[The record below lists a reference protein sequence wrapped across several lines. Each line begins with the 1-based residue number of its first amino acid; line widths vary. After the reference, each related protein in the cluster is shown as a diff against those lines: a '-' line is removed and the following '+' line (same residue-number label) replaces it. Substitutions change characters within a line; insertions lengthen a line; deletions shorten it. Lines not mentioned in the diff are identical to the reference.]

1 MRLDPET
8 QAGQYERTM
17 TEEHL
22 TAILKAADAKKDGQ
36 GWAAVQEGRL
46 MTLYVGSS
54 GSSLTVSRVE
64 AVRLAGT
71 LLEARTVKGEV
82 YVLAMEDVF
91 AGQVEPQAQG
101 ARRAGFG
108 G

>member
-1 MRLDPET
+1 
-8 QAGQYERTM
+8 M

-46 MTLYVGSS
+46 VTLYVGSN
-54 GSSLTVSRVE
+54 GSSVTVSRVE
-64 AVRLAGT
+64 ALRPVGP
-71 LLEARTVKGEV
+71 LLEARTTKGEV
-82 YVLAMEDVF
+82 YILAMEDVF
-91 AGQVEPQAQG
+91 AGQVEPQTQG

-108 G
+108 